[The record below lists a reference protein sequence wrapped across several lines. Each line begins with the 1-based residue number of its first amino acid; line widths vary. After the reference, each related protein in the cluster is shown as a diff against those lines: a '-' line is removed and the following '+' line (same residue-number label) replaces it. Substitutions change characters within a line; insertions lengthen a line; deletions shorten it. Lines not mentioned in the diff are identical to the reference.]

1 MAGPDSVKVWYLYL
15 FQLQLW
21 GRGRGGYLLRVS
33 TITLQIHNEIVEKAI
48 TISAHLAIHL
58 IE

>member
-21 GRGRGGYLLRVS
+21 GGYLLGVS
-33 TITLQIHNEIVEKAI
+33 TVTLQIHNEIIEKGI

>member
-21 GRGRGGYLLRVS
+21 GGGYLLGVS
-33 TITLQIHNEIVEKAI
+33 TVTLQIHNEIIEKAI
-48 TISAHLAIHL
+48 TISAHLVIHL

>member
-21 GRGRGGYLLRVS
+21 GVGGYLLGVS
-33 TITLQIHNEIVEKAI
+33 TITLQIHNEIIEKPI
-48 TISAHLAIHL
+48 TISAHLVIHL

>member
-21 GRGRGGYLLRVS
+21 GGGGYLLGVS
-33 TITLQIHNEIVEKAI
+33 TVTLQIHNEIIEKAI
-48 TISAHLAIHL
+48 TISAHLVIHL